1 MHAYLSPQDCDLEQ
15 FSQQVEQQLTVQN
28 VPQAHD
34 IQNNVPIYDISQL
47 DMTGNTQTLRAEWAD
62 VLRNTSGV
70 LVLKNAYAD
79 TSTIDAATKIYD
91 KIIAD
96 EKKATGDK
104 ADHFAA
110 SGAND
115 RIWNSAQKLCQ
126 YDPLVFAQ
134 YFGNIAIDTACQA
147 WLGPNYQMTAQVNLV
162 RPGGAAQS
170 PHRDYHLGFQPSDI
184 ATSYPAHVHDLSP
197 VLTLQGAVAHAD
209 MPIESG
215 PTKLLPFSQI
225 YRHGYLAFTQPD
237 FRRYFEKH
245 HVQVSLAKGDI
256 LFFSP
261 AIYHA
266 GGANVSANIQRMAN
280 LLQVSSAFGRAME
293 NLDRLDMT
301 RRLYRV
307 LSAENHGLNQLEM
320 DAAISACS
328 EGYSFPTNLDTD
340 PPIDG
345 LAPETQAALCRR
357 ALSISMPITE
367 FNAAL
372 DAQAVRQ
379 QS

>member
-1 MHAYLSPQDCDLEQ
+1 MQAHLSPQDCDLEQ
-15 FSQQVEQQLTVQN
+15 FSQQVERQLTIQN

-34 IQNNVPIYDISQL
+34 IQKNVPIYDIDQL
-47 DMTGNTQTLRAEWAD
+47 DLTGDTQTLRTEWAD
-62 VLRNTSGV
+62 VLRNTAGV
-70 LVLKNAYAD
+70 LVLKNAYAN
-79 TSTIDAATKIYD
+79 TSSIDAATMIYD

-96 EKKATGDK
+96 EKVASIDK

-110 SGAND
+110 TGAND

-170 PHRDYHLGFQPSDI
+170 PHRDYHLGFQSSDI
-184 ATSYPAHVHDLSP
+184 AASYPAHVHDLSP

-237 FRRYFEKH
+237 FRTYFEKH
-245 HVQVSLAKGDI
+245 HVQVPLAKGDV

-261 AIYHA
+261 ALYHA
-266 GGANVSANIQRMAN
+266 GGANVSTNIQRMAN

-301 RRLYRV
+301 RRLYKV
-307 LSAENHGLNQLEM
+307 LSAENHGLNTLEM

-345 LAPETQAALCRR
+345 LAPETQAALFRR
-357 ALSISMPITE
+357 ALSIGMTITE
-367 FNAAL
+367 FNVSL
-372 DAQAVRQ
+372 DAQVVRQ
-379 QS
+379 KF

>member
-1 MHAYLSPQDCDLEQ
+1 MQAHLSPQDCDLEQ
-15 FSQQVEQQLTVQN
+15 FSQQVERQLTIQN

-34 IQNNVPIYDISQL
+34 IQKNVPIYDIGQL
-47 DMTGNTQTLRAEWAD
+47 DLTGDTQTLRTEWAD
-62 VLRNTSGV
+62 VLRNTAGV
-70 LVLKNAYAD
+70 LVLKNAYAN
-79 TSTIDAATKIYD
+79 TSSIDAATMIYD

-96 EKKATGDK
+96 EKVASIDK

-110 SGAND
+110 TGAND

-170 PHRDYHLGFQPSDI
+170 PHRDYHLGFQSSDI
-184 ATSYPAHVHDLSP
+184 AASYPAHVHDLSP

-237 FRRYFEKH
+237 FRTYFEKH
-245 HVQVSLAKGDI
+245 HVQVPLTKGDV
-256 LFFSP
+256 LFFQPSALSRRWCQCEYQYP
-261 AIYHA
+261 AH
-266 GGANVSANIQRMAN
+266 GK
-280 LLQVSSAFGRAME
+280 SSASVFSLWTGDGKSRPIGYDPATLQSIKRQKSWPQYARNGRGNFSMFGR
-293 NLDRLDMT
+293 LFLPHQSRHRSPY
-301 RRLYRV
+301 RR
-307 LSAENHGLNQLEM
+307 
-320 DAAISACS
+320 ISSRDTGCS
-328 EGYSFPTNLDTD
+328 FS
-340 PPIDG
+340 
-345 LAPETQAALCRR
+345 
-357 ALSISMPITE
+357 
-367 FNAAL
+367 
-372 DAQAVRQ
+372 
-379 QS
+379 